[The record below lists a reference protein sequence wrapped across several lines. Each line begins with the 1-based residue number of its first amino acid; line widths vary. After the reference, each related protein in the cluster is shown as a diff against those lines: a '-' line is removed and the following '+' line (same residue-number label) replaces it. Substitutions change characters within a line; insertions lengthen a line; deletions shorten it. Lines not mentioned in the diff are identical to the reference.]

1 MEDRQSLEICTSCSD
16 DSTGCDS
23 DEYCVHLNNMV
34 QPGCCRAKQSSG
46 SFCVPRRNGV
56 DCTSGTCNTVCPS
69 DTAFLGID
77 FMFEAACDWVG
88 RCASS
93 K

>member
-1 MEDRQSLEICTSCSD
+1 MGEFCTSCSD

-56 DCTSGTCNTVCPS
+56 DCTSGTCNTVCPN
-69 DTAFLGID
+69 TAIGGID
-77 FMFEAACDWVG
+77 FMFTAACDWVG